1 MMRNSLFGNYL
12 TPLFVEVWG
21 KAEDFYADYINCGI
35 PDLMNDEDTVKSI
48 FYLLYARYGN
58 NAIASTDTN
67 RWKYMVF
74 SLIYQYGPTWAKKM
88 DIQAKLRGLDLDDS
102 TSLIYQ
108 GSRNINNHAYNP
120 NTSPSTASLE
130 ELNYINEQHTNGTK
144 RGYLDAA
151 AALMT
156 LLETDL
162 TGEFLDKFR
171 RLFSPIA
178 APQVPLYYTT
188 TITNEEEIVV

>member
-21 KAEDFYADYINCGI
+21 KAEDFYDDYTHCGI

-58 NAIASTDTN
+58 NPIAATDTN

-162 TGEFLDKFR
+162 TGEFLGKFH
-171 RLFSPIA
+171 RLFAPIA

-188 TITNEEEIVV
+188 TTTNEEEIVV

>member
-1 MMRNSLFGNYL
+1 MRLNNALFGASV

-21 KAEDFYADYINCGI
+21 DAESFYDDYTHCGI
-35 PDLMNDEDTVKSI
+35 PDLINDKTAVQTI

-67 RWKYMVF
+67 RWKYMTF

-88 DIQAKLRGLDLDDS
+88 EIQKQLRELDLDDP
-102 TSLIYQ
+102 TSVLFV
-108 GSRNINNHAYNP
+108 GSRDINNHSYNP
-120 NTSPSTASLE
+120 NTAPGTSSLE
-130 ELNYINEQHTNGTK
+130 ELQTINEQHTKGIK
-144 RGYLDAA
+144 RGYIDAA

-162 TGEFLDKFR
+162 TGEFLEKFR

-178 APQVPLYYTT
+178 APQVPVYYTT
-188 TITNEEEIVV
+188 KITTED